1 MNKENPYNLD
11 RFLDAQSGI
20 YDRVAKELRAG
31 QKTSHWMWFI
41 FPQVRGLGHR
51 ETSIFFAIS
60 SLDEA
65 VAYLQHPVLGSRL
78 RECCHL
84 LLQVEGKSA
93 NQIFGFPD
101 DLKLKSSMTLFA
113 QADTHS
119 TLFQSVLGRYFEG
132 NPDPRTLDLLG
143 IELRTDFGHP

>member
-1 MNKENPYNLD
+1 MNREDPYNLD

-20 YDRVAKELRAG
+20 YELVANELRAG

-41 FPQVRGLGHR
+41 FPQVRGLGHT

-65 VAYLQHPVLGSRL
+65 SAYLAHPVLGPRL
-78 RECCHL
+78 IECCEL
-84 LLQVEGKSA
+84 LLQVEGRSA

-113 QADTHS
+113 QAAGQD
-119 TLFQSVLGRYFEG
+119 TLFQSVLNRYFEG
-132 NPDPRTLDLLG
+132 NPDPRTLELLK
-143 IELRTDFGHP
+143 LR